1 LYGPIAEAYS
11 SKFIVTTQAN
21 GVLSSHISFYQY
33 FFSKGERERE
43 RRERGRG
50 EREGEGREI
59 GAKSR

>member
-1 LYGPIAEAYS
+1 LYGFIAEAYN

-50 EREGEGREI
+50 KRDWR
-59 GAKSR
+59 